1 MAPKSYTGVLDPNIR
16 LLVTK
21 GEDQGRIHE
30 TNRFPFVVGRDESAD
45 FQIKYDNNV
54 SRKHARFTRDD
65 TGIVW
70 IEDLNSTN
78 GSFVNNVRISART
91 ALNHGSTIIVGN
103 TWIKFIVSSPV
114 APPARAPRIDGEA
127 TSSTFTLETKKV
139 ESILVLDLAD
149 SSGLVDRY
157 GDDVAIK
164 ITETLNGVAFPVFTR
179 YGAVYSKG
187 TGDGFLVTFERPA
200 HALAAAADI
209 LKKVKTYNAAKTRKV
224 KMHVRLCLNHG
235 QSIIEPNGDR
245 HGNATNVAF
254 RVEGVRHQDMRKTKG
269 APAASR
275 FPEYDRILVTES
287 FYEEL
292 DAARQKKFK
301 LLGSFKLKGIGGW
314 HPVYTYKG

>member
-1 MAPKSYTGVLDPNIR
+1 MAPKSFTQILEPNVR

-30 TNRFPFVVGRDESAD
+30 TNRFPFVVGRDEAAD

-65 TGIVW
+65 SGAVW
-70 IEDLNSTN
+70 IEDLGSTN

-103 TWIKFIVSSPV
+103 TWIKFIVSSP
-114 APPARAPRIDGEA
+114 AAPARPAALNDEEA

-157 GDDVAIK
+157 GDDVAMK
-164 ITETLNGVAFPVFTR
+164 ITETLNAVAFPVFTR
-179 YGAVYSKG
+179 YGADYSKG
-187 TGDGFLVTFERPA
+187 TGDGFLVTFSNPA

-209 LKKVKTYNAAKTRKV
+209 LKKVKSYNAAKTRKV

-254 RVEGVRHQDMRKTKG
+254 RVEGVRYQDMKKTKDS
-269 APAASR
+269 PASSR
-275 FPEYDRILVTES
+275 FPEYDRILVTEP

-292 DAARQKKFK
+292 DAARKKKFK

-314 HPVYTYKG
+314 HRVYAYKG